1 MMGPREHLNA
11 YLKSMRGEPFSWGRH
26 DCLTFTNDAF
36 RAMYGEGWADDWL
49 DRYMVDGRPMRRD
62 ELVKEF
68 RHSDFNKAVD
78 SRLERVSGIP
88 PLGALVTTRKARKW
102 VTGVAMGICTGAK
115 CAFLDKV
122 GVIYLPLDD
131 IDEAWIKA

>member
-1 MMGPREHLNA
+1 MGPREHLNA
-11 YLKSMRGEPFSWGRH
+11 YLRAMRGKPFSWGQH

-36 RAMYGEGWADDWL
+36 RAMYGKGWADDWL

-78 SRLERVSGIP
+78 SRLERASGIP
-88 PLGALVTTRKARKW
+88 PLGALVTTKKARKW
-102 VTGVAMGICTGAK
+102 VTGVAMGICTGSRG
-115 CAFLDKV
+115 AFLDKV

-131 IDEAWIKA
+131 IDEAWVKA